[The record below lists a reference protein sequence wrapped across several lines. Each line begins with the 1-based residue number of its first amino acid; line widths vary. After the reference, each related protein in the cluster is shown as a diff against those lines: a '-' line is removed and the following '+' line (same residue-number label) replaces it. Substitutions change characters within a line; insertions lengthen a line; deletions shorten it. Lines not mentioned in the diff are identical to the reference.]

1 MKPDHVFRLKPLG
14 PIVRISFGLIALLVS
29 LLLLADL
36 FINVAPGRDDETQRI
51 RKRVAENLAMQ
62 IVALVEVDDMALL
75 GKTVQRVL
83 ARDADI
89 RSITVRRSDG
99 STLLQRG
106 DAGDGPRAVV
116 ATEVA
121 AEVKA
126 NGLGHDGGPRPVGY
140 VTTARGAASTLDH
153 LRVPITAGRDTWG
166 DIDLRFA
173 AAPPTTWR
181 TWITQPGVQMLA
193 LFAIGGFGLVYA
205 YLRRAMQYL
214 NPSASVPARVRTAFD
229 SFAEGL
235 LILDKESRIVLANR
249 AFRKLHPQADG
260 ELNGRKLTSLDWLT
274 AVDPASDNPLLA
286 WQHTVK
292 STAPIADQP
301 LSLVQ
306 PAGAATQLL
315 VSSSPITDDKGRQ
328 RGCLITFDDV
338 TAVHRANTELRATLA
353 ELERSRQRI
362 DEQNNELR
370 NLAARDP
377 LTGCLNRRAFFD
389 VAVDLFKTARSQQ
402 IAMCCVMVDIDHF
415 KQFNDRYGHTVG
427 DQVIQVVSRALSAGL
442 RQADVLCRYGGE
454 EFCIV
459 LPGATPQVALEVAE
473 RLRIDIET
481 NASAGVRDTD
491 VMPITAS
498 FGLATLSLGA
508 YTLEGLIDQADQAL
522 YQSKQSGRNR
532 VTAWSHLRVV
542 ETV

>member
-1 MKPDHVFRLKPLG
+1 VKPDNVLRFKPLG
-14 PIVRISFGLIALLVS
+14 PIFRISFGLMALLVS
-29 LLLLADL
+29 LVLLADL
-36 FINVAPGRDDETQRI
+36 LINVTPSRDEETQRM

-62 IVALVEVDDMALL
+62 IVSLVEVNDMALL

-89 RSITVRRSDG
+89 RSIVVRRNDG
-99 STLLQRG
+99 STLLHHG
-106 DAGDGPRAVV
+106 EAEDAPRVAGV
-116 ATEVA
+116 ATA
-121 AEVKA
+121 AGVQ
-126 NGLGHDGGPRPVGY
+126 PVSY
-140 VTTARGAASTLDH
+140 VDPDRGASSTLDH
-153 LRVPITAGRDTWG
+153 LRVPINAGRDRWG
-166 DIDLRFA
+166 EIDVRFA
-173 AAPPTTWR
+173 PAAPQTWR
-181 TWITQPGVQMLA
+181 HWIAQPSVQMLA
-193 LFAIGGFGLVYA
+193 LFAFGGFALVYV

-235 LILDKESRIVLANR
+235 LILDQESRIVLANR
-249 AFRKLHPQADG
+249 AFRTLHPKAADG
-260 ELNGRKLTSLDWLT
+260 ELNGRKLGSLDWLM
-274 AVDPASDNPLLA
+274 APDPKSDNPPLQ
-286 WQHTVK
+286 WQQALK
-292 STAPIADQP
+292 STEPIADQP
-301 LSLVQ
+301 LSLLQ

-315 VSSSPITDDKGRQ
+315 VSSSPITDDKGRR

-338 TAVHRANTELRATLA
+338 TAVHRANHELRTTLA

-370 NLAARDP
+370 TLASRDP

-389 VAVDLFKTARSQQ
+389 VAADLFKTARSQH
-402 IAMCCVMVDIDHF
+402 IAMCCLMVDIDHF
-415 KQFNDRYGHTVG
+415 KQFNDRYGHAIG

-459 LPGATPQVALEVAE
+459 LPGATPQVAMEVAE
-473 RLRIDIET
+473 RLRAEIEN
-481 NASAGVRDTD
+481 NASAAVRDTD

-508 YTLEGLIDQADQAL
+508 YTLEALIDQADQAL
-522 YQSKQSGRNR
+522 YQAKQSGRNR
-532 VTAWSHLRVV
+532 VTAWKHLRVV
-542 ETV
+542 EAV